1 MFLES
6 AICKTRVG
14 PSVVILTEIKP
25 EPGLNLF
32 RLMACSTGIP
42 LEVRSCMM
50 DNDGP
55 NTTSFPK
62 KEEIEMDHNGKKTYI
77 ICNTL
82 FELPLYHLSI
92 NAAKNMKT
100 RVQ

>member
-1 MFLES
+1 
-6 AICKTRVG
+6 
-14 PSVVILTEIKP
+14 
-25 EPGLNLF
+25 
-32 RLMACSTGIP
+32 MACSTGIP

-82 FELPLYHLSI
+82 LELYFPLYHLSI